1 MYQAILMQVEVLD
14 VEDKRSE
21 NMKIFALVILF
32 LLLFNRIKTTPSML
46 SKRLYRKRMQKTIDK
61 QGKEEI
67 SGTMQGAAILL
78 VLLMELFLIIFYGVL
93 GGSIGTTTF
102 IVLSALQIVTCIW
115 TTLRN
120 LADFKSAFSKNI
132 DDYKFYRWYF
142 MFNVVLDYIY
152 YPLAIYM
159 LLK

>member
-1 MYQAILMQVEVLD
+1 
-14 VEDKRSE
+14 
-21 NMKIFALVILF
+21 MKIFALVILF

-46 SKRLYRKRMQKTIDK
+46 SKRLYRKKMQKTIDK
-61 QGKEEI
+61 QGEEEI
-67 SGTMQGAAILL
+67 SETIQGAAILL

-115 TTLRN
+115 TTLRD
-120 LADFKSAFSKNI
+120 LADFKSAFSKNV
-132 DDYKFYRWYF
+132 DDHKFYRWYF
-142 MFNVVLDYIY
+142 LFNVVLDYIY

>member
-1 MYQAILMQVEVLD
+1 
-14 VEDKRSE
+14 
-21 NMKIFALVILF
+21 MKIFALVILF
-32 LLLFNRIKTTPSML
+32 LLLFSRIKTTPSML

-61 QGKEEI
+61 QGEEEI
-67 SGTMQGAAILL
+67 SETMQGAAILL

-93 GGSIGTTTF
+93 GGCIGTTTF

-115 TTLRN
+115 TTFRD
-120 LADFKSAFSKNI
+120 LADFKTAFSKNV
-132 DDYKFYRWYF
+132 DDHNFYRWYF
-142 MFNVVLDYIY
+142 LFNVVLDYIY